1 MYLWISEAEI
11 KEIISREL
19 TFLSKTT
26 KSLVN
31 TAFARFSFCL
41 KGTLRTAT
49 IANVVGTNSIKVMR
63 KNLTLFVCN
72 DIITI

>member
-26 KSLVN
+26 KNLVN
-31 TAFARFSFCL
+31 TAFARFSFYL
-41 KGTLRTAT
+41 KSTLRTPQ
-49 IANVVGTNSIKVMR
+49 K
-63 KNLTLFVCN
+63 LTVAPIQHPL
-72 DIITI
+72 ISEA